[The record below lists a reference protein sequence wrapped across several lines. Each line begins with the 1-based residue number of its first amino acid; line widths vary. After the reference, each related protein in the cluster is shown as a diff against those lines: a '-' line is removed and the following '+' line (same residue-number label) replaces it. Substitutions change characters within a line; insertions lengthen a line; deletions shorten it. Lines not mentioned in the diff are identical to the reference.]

1 MSFFRQI
8 AQAFTPEDVSPV
20 IKQAATTL
28 AFASA
33 LYLLFTVEEFAAA
46 DWSTVWAS
54 VGLMVLAIAFSVAFS
69 TMQAQTHWTVIIP
82 VISLMAIGVLRAGTG
97 SVFTALAI
105 LPLLWIASEEGR
117 RWVVLAIV
125 ATAAALS
132 LEFTWYGNGLNTAED
147 WTRTLFTPLVFG
159 LAALVV
165 NEIARQS
172 RKRIKANRELMQQR
186 ETMLAQAVEYV
197 KQLRENERR
206 LLIAEQF
213 ARSVVDSV
221 TLQAVIGTN
230 LVGQIDVWNDG
241 AENLLGLLAAE
252 AKGSYHIFDFH
263 DPDELESRARELNY
277 PAGATVLNPG
287 FSALVE
293 TARQG
298 GAELHEWTWIRADGT
313 RFPAEVAVTPRV
325 DEDGEVTGYIF
336 VGTDITEQKEVA
348 KLQDDFVGLVSHE
361 LRTPLTSILGYLELL
376 RDDPKEPLTE
386 TQQQYL
392 DVAERNANRL
402 LRLVGDLLFTA
413 QVASDRF
420 PIEVAEGDL
429 GAVIA
434 ASIDTARPA
443 SQAANVLLLYTPS
456 ETPIVM
462 SGDAIRLGQAVD
474 NLLSNAIKFTPR
486 GGTVTVKLSLTA
498 ESVTIAVA
506 DTGMGIPADELA
518 LLTSRFFRASTA
530 TRNAVQGVGLGMSI
544 TKAIVTSHRGTLD
557 VESEVGVGTTFRVTL
572 PLQLSLED
580 EHAA

>member
-1 MSFFRQI
+1 MSVFRQL
-8 AQAFTPEDVSPV
+8 AQAFTPEDISPV

-28 AFASA
+28 AFAFA
-33 LYLLFTVEEFAAA
+33 LYLVFTVGEYEFI
-46 DWSTVWAS
+46 DWSSVWAS
-54 VGLMVLAIAFSVAFS
+54 IGLMVLAVAFSVAFS
-69 TMQAQTHWTVIIP
+69 TMRAQTHWTVIIP
-82 VISLMAIGVLRAGTG
+82 VISLMAIGVLRAGTDTL
-97 SVFTALAI
+97 FTALAI
-105 LPLLWIASEEGR
+105 LPILWIASEEGR

-125 ATAAALS
+125 ATAVALS
-132 LEFTWYGNGLNTAED
+132 LEFSWYGQGLSTAED
-147 WTRTLFTPLVFG
+147 WARTIFTPLVFG

-172 RKRIKANRELMQQR
+172 RRRIKANRELMEQR

-197 KQLRENERR
+197 RQLRENERR

-221 TLQAVIGTN
+221 TLQAVIGSN

-241 AENLLGLLAAE
+241 AENLLGLRAAE
-252 AKGSYHIFDFH
+252 AKGSRHIFDFH

-293 TARQG
+293 TARRG

-376 RDDPKEPLTE
+376 RDDSKEPLTE
-386 TQQQYL
+386 TQRQYL
-392 DVAERNANRL
+392 DVAERNSNRL

-413 QVASDRF
+413 QVASDKF
-420 PIEVAEGDL
+420 PIEIADVDL
-429 GAVIA
+429 CAVIA
-434 ASIDTARPA
+434 ASIDTARPS

-456 ETPIVM
+456 DAPIIL
-462 SGDAIRLGQAVD
+462 SGDAMRIGQAID

-486 GGTVTVKLSLTA
+486 GGTVSVRLSETDDAVTV
-498 ESVTIAVA
+498 AVG
-506 DTGMGIPADELA
+506 DTGMGIPADELS

-544 TKAIVTSHRGTLD
+544 TKAIVTSHRGSLD
-557 VESEVGVGTTFRVTL
+557 VESEVGVGTTFRMTL
-572 PLQLSLED
+572 PLRLTLE
-580 EHAA
+580 EENAA